1 MIDEAIYMDYQATTP
16 VDPRV
21 VEAMLPFFTR
31 DFGNAASKQHAFGW
45 VAEDA
50 IGKAREQVA
59 SLIGA
64 TAREVFFTSGATE
77 SNNTVIKG
85 LAFAKGKRAHMITSV
100 TEHSAV
106 LDPCREVMKHF
117 GVEVTYLQV
126 RKDGTLGLDELQ
138 QAFREN
144 TMLVSIM
151 HANNEIGTVQDIA
164 HIGALCHER
173 GALFHTDASQSAGKI
188 PFHCAEMNVDFMSIS
203 AHKMYGPKGC
213 GALFIAEH
221 CRNTIHPLIHGGGHE
236 AGMRSGTVNVPGVVG
251 FGAAATLCQQEL
263 EHEQQRL
270 GELRNRFMNAL
281 MSELEDINVNGTMT
295 HRLPGNAN
303 VCFRYIEADMLMRE
317 ARHIA
322 FSTGS
327 ACSSHKPEPSHVLKA
342 IGLSKE
348 DAKASAR
355 FGFGRFTTQAEVER
369 AGEMLVAAVKK
380 LRAQSPAWQVA
391 HSTL

>member
-16 VDPRV
+16 VDSRV
-21 VEAMLPFFTR
+21 VEAMLPFFTK

-50 IGKAREQVA
+50 VGKAREQVA

-64 TAREVFFTSGATE
+64 TPSEVFFTSGATE

-85 LAFAKGKRAHMITSV
+85 LAFAKGKGVHMITSV

-126 RKDGTLGLDELQ
+126 RKDGTLDLDELQ
-138 QAFREN
+138 QAFRGN
-144 TMLVSIM
+144 TALVSIM

-164 HIGALCHER
+164 RIGALSHER

-188 PFHCAEMNVDFMSIS
+188 TFHCAEMNVDFASIS

-221 CRNTIHPLIHGGGHE
+221 CRDAIHPLIHGGGHE

-251 FGAAATLCQQEL
+251 FGAAAALCQQEF
-263 EHEQQRL
+263 EYEQQRL
-270 GELRNRFMNAL
+270 SELRNRFMNAL
-281 MSELEDINVNGTMT
+281 MSELEDINANGTMT

-303 VCFRYIEADMLMRE
+303 VRFRYIEADMLMRE

-355 FGFGRFTTQAEVER
+355 FGFGRFTTHAEVER